1 MDALCIRA
9 WCPRS
14 STGKLEGQLKRWQP
28 QFTLFNLHQYEVSVW
43 LWYLVLL
50 NFGQRSHRCTQSCSS
65 QVDYSWNLP
74 PLSNTLETGSLNFCP
89 LAIFFQAPESLFI
102 SKGGGN
108 KLKKTHNPT
117 TQEHS
122 SRGRQSPLLAAC
134 SRGTRQRRCCWGDCL
149 NSMTNKGLTMHGFQG
164 ALFSFLCFYFLF
176 FVLFYFFYFIF
187 LLFFLFNFCVLAT
200 PRRTVCFWFLPLRL
214 HGKFSFSFFRDGN
227 VQILSLY
234 TFIYLFFTLL
244 IMLLVIYCRVW
255 GQTKRVTV
263 TRSLQALWVKR
274 GLVWPCK
281 LLISPKFFLQG
292 LFSVCGVCWG
302 LNLFSAWEKFLAV
315 GGGGNVEKFSLVIIT
330 VLLNMSYLYKLNSR
344 NVKSF
349 FLNPGLY
356 LPFLW
361 LHI

>member
-1 MDALCIRA
+1 
-9 WCPRS
+9 
-14 STGKLEGQLKRWQP
+14 
-28 QFTLFNLHQYEVSVW
+28 
-43 LWYLVLL
+43 
-50 NFGQRSHRCTQSCSS
+50 
-65 QVDYSWNLP
+65 
-74 PLSNTLETGSLNFCP
+74 
-89 LAIFFQAPESLFI
+89 
-102 SKGGGN
+102 
-108 KLKKTHNPT
+108 
-117 TQEHS
+117 
-122 SRGRQSPLLAAC
+122 
-134 SRGTRQRRCCWGDCL
+134 
-149 NSMTNKGLTMHGFQG
+149 MHGFQG

-176 FVLFYFFYFIF
+176 FILFYIF
-187 LLFFLFNFCVLAT
+187 VVFFFLFNFCVLAT

-263 TRSLQALWVKR
+263 TRSLQALWINLWVKR

-302 LNLFSAWEKFLAV
+302 LHLFSAWEKFLAV
-315 GGGGNVEKFSLVIIT
+315 GGGGNVEKFSLVIIP

-344 NVKSF
+344 NVKYF
-349 FLNPGLY
+349 FFFNPGLY

-361 LHI
+361 LHT